1 MLTAFHLLRL
11 LRASVLLNSSTLGS
25 VCAGI
30 KQSMAA
36 CLYCMQVLAS
46 PAHCSTISPFGPEW
60 LLVVQPVLDKR
71 TNMVQAVLVAADKC
85 ETDTAASLFQATT
98 FTPSDR

>member
-1 MLTAFHLLRL
+1 M
-11 LRASVLLNSSTLGS
+11 
-25 VCAGI
+25 
-30 KQSMAA
+30 
-36 CLYCMQVLAS
+36 
-46 PAHCSTISPFGPEW
+46 
-60 LLVVQPVLDKR
+60 LVVQPVLDKR

>member
-1 MLTAFHLLRL
+1 MLY
-11 LRASVLLNSSTLGS
+11 VLVA
-25 VCAGI
+25 VCAGV
-30 KQSMAA
+30 KQSMNAGSPHR
-36 CLYCMQVLAS
+36 LQDLAL
-46 PAHCSTISPFGPEW
+46 PAHIRIVLSLGPDW